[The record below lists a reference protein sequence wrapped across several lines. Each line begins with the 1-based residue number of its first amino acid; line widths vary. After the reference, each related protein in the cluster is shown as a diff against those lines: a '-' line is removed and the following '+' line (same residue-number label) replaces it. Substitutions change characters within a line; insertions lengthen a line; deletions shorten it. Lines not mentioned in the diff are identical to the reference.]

1 LLTCDKAVSEQGV
14 RLHIRKATL
23 RHWRR
28 EFARHLREQGI
39 AANATERAVRGQGK
53 GHKLDGIYRPMTE
66 DGRYS
71 THMENKT
78 RAVAAELMNGGLRVE
93 AGKAKLITT
102 RNEIERGWEAI
113 GEILVTEGHGDLAE
127 QARRF
132 AQRMSPP
139 QTEREQIAA
148 ELLEHAREVRAPQK
162 PPPSR

>member
-1 LLTCDKAVSEQGV
+1 
-14 RLHIRKATL
+14 
-23 RHWRR
+23 
-28 EFARHLREQGI
+28 
-39 AANATERAVRGQGK
+39 
-53 GHKLDGIYRPMTE
+53 
-66 DGRYS
+66 
-71 THMENKT
+71 MENKT